1 MDVRKKETRRC
12 VRGNEGKISRW
23 KLDKQQDTKWSGKL
37 ELQSG
42 RFEKHL
48 SDYKLV
54 VDAVNPIKTFLIFN
68 KANVDL
74 NKVNPTDNSRYE
86 FDKFV
91 RLNLLLLQGT
101 KRSASKGILKEGF
114 RPPTGG

>member
-1 MDVRKKETRRC
+1 MFEETKEKFLDESSINSKTL
-12 VRGNEGKISRW
+12 NEAGS
-23 KLDKQQDTKWSGKL
+23 LNYKL
-37 ELQSG
+37 EGLKSTNP
-42 RFEKHL
+42 
-48 SDYKLV
+48 DYKLV